1 MKVEVRNLFKPVTI
15 VLENQDEINKM
26 FAIASFSPIDD
37 AVGLEEL
44 WNKLKDHSTDGW
56 ERYYVMLQRM

>member
-44 WNKLKDHSTDGW
+44 WNKLKDHSMDRNREYTI
-56 ERYYVMLQRM
+56 